1 MNRFA
6 WLVRREF
13 WEHRAI
19 WIAPAVVLA
28 LMLVGA
34 VTGNVFLGSVKIN
47 TDSSGTNVTFNDQAD
62 GETGLSEEDVAE
74 LSSIRGTEDLHKLE
88 RLKNLETAQTET
100 RTVTPGE
107 ALAMVKPEKREG
119 MLAILYAAVAALM
132 FFVVGIIGFFYAL
145 DSLYADRRDRSILFW
160 KSLPLSDTE
169 TVLSKFFVAAV
180 AIPAVAALA
189 SIAGQLIMAAG
200 GSLKLA
206 FTGGQAGLMWMPH
219 VLGGSALGAV
229 ALAIICALWYAPIVG
244 YLLLASAWAPKSP
257 FLWAMLPPV
266 AVALLEK
273 IAFGTSHVISL
284 LKYRTLAPL
293 EALFNAENVK
303 DEAVRSMD
311 IVGNVVALLSSP
323 GMALGLVAAAALLV
337 AAIWVRRYQDESI

>member
-6 WLVRREF
+6 WMVRREI

-34 VTGNVFLGSVKIN
+34 ITGNVFLGNIQIT
-47 TDSSGTNVTFNDQAD
+47 TDSAGTSITSSGQAD
-62 GETGLSEEDVAE
+62 DAQGLSKEDIEE

-88 RLKNLETAQTET
+88 RLEKLEKNRGET
-100 RTVTPGE
+100 RSVTPGE
-107 ALAMVKPEKREG
+107 ALALVEPEKREG
-119 MLAILYAAVAALM
+119 MLAILYAAVAGLM
-132 FFVVGIIGFFYAL
+132 FFVLAIIGFFYAL
-145 DSLYADRRDRSILFW
+145 DSLYADRRDRSVLFW

-206 FTGGQAGLMWMPH
+206 FIGGPAGLMWMPQ
-219 VLGGSALGAV
+219 VLGGGAV
-229 ALAIICALWYAPIVG
+229 GAIALAIICALWYAPIVG

-266 AVALLEK
+266 ALALLEK
-273 IAFGTSHVISL
+273 IAFGSSHVIAL
-284 LKYRTLAPL
+284 IKYRTLAPL
-293 EALFNAENVK
+293 QALFSAENIK
-303 DEAVRSMD
+303 EEAVRSID
-311 IVGNVVALLSSP
+311 IVGNIVALLTSP
-323 GMALGLVAAAALLV
+323 GMALGLVVAAALLA